1 MAQPK
6 QRLSREDW
14 IRAALDAIAEGGLAA
29 VAVEPLAARLG
40 VTKGSFYAHFR
51 NRDALIDAA
60 LARWRES
67 HAASLSELNGIDDPN
82 ERLERV
88 LLAAVMFSQSSS
100 PSVHVRLLGELQ
112 DPRAREAVAAVTQA
126 RVKRLTAAYRDLGFD
141 RRRAE
146 VRARLAYAAYVGLLQ
161 MAQETPDRVMTKA
174 QIAALM
180 AELRAT
186 LLASP

>member
-1 MAQPK
+1 MPRAK

-14 IRAALDAIAEGGLAA
+14 IRAALDAIAQAGLAA

-60 LARWRES
+60 LTRWRES
-67 HAASLSELNGIDDPN
+67 HAASLSDLDGIDDPK

-88 LLAAVMFSQSSS
+88 FLAAVTFSQSSS

-126 RVKRLTAAYRDLGFD
+126 RVKRLAASYRELGLD
-141 RRRAE
+141 RRRAD
-146 VRARLAYAAYVGLLQ
+146 VRARLAYATYVGLLQ
-161 MAQETPDRVMTKA
+161 IAQETPDRVMTKA
-174 QIAALM
+174 QITAVM

-186 LLASP
+186 LLAGP